1 MKDYRK
7 YCRPKTT
14 KSPQLGD
21 VEIRLNCGNIVY
33 VKYQEYLKVKNSF
46 KIKSFVGEDPSSPG
60 NMVVIDKETGKEAIF
75 STEDYNSIEDQF
87 EISGIVG
94 DKKEQAQEGDIICHN
109 SNLNIDATFSYSE
122 WVRLDN
128 SWSFK
133 GIFGVDTKTKTN
145 ASVGDIV
152 IKLENTITFINP
164 NNWSKVSGNWEA
176 IGIVCIES
184 RNTPDQKVRILSLD
198 YMDYN
203 NPTTGNSGTGVY
215 MFWGAG
221 GDISGISNK
230 DQVPCMSTSDST
242 SLTSSV
248 QRAIDY
254 ARIPTDY
261 FDIEASAVTGYK
273 YTIITNGRYCP
284 SMYLEDGTLNPDAIA
299 TVKTIPGTSTEFTIN
314 NTNADFDGAGN
325 TQKIMQLCTVN
336 TPTNSYDTGN
346 YPAAQCCSLYSKG
359 GLSWYLPASGELA
372 CIVAN
377 FSKLNSTRTTI
388 GLSGYSYNS
397 YWFWSSTPHSSSNA
411 RGVSGTNGF
420 CSSYTRSHTSTSG
433 RVLAL
438 SAF

>member
-21 VEIRLNCGNIVY
+21 VEIKLNCGNIVY
-33 VKYQEYLKVKNSF
+33 VKYKEYLRVKKSF
-46 KIKSFVGEDPSSPG
+46 NIKSFVGEDPNSPG
-60 NMVVIDKETGKEAIF
+60 NMLVIDKETRKGAIF

-87 EISGIVG
+87 EVIGIVG
-94 DKKEQAQEGDIICHN
+94 DKGEQAQNGDIICHN
-109 SNLNIDATFSYSE
+109 SNLNMDAIFSCSE
-122 WVRLDN
+122 WIRLDN

-133 GIFGVDTKTKTN
+133 GIFGVNTKIKNN
-145 ASVGDIV
+145 ASVGDAV
-152 IKLENTITFINP
+152 IKLVDTITFIGSSD
-164 NNWSKVSGNWEA
+164 WSKVSNDWEA

-184 RNTPDQKVRILSLD
+184 RNTPDEKVRILSLD

-203 NPTTGNSGTGVY
+203 NPTKGNSGTGVY
-215 MFWGAG
+215 MYWGAN
-221 GDISGISNK
+221 GDISGITNRN
-230 DQVPCMSTSDST
+230 QVPCMSTSDST

-261 FDIEASAVTGYK
+261 FTIQTSAVTGYK
-273 YTIITNGRYCP
+273 YTTITDGRYCP
-284 SMYLEDGTLNPDAIA
+284 SVYLEDGTLNPDAIA

-314 NTNADFDGAGN
+314 NANIDFDGAGN
-325 TQKIMQLCTVN
+325 TQKIMQLCTVD
-336 TPTNSYDTGN
+336 TPINSYSTGN
-346 YPAAQCCSLYSKG
+346 YPAAQCCSLYNKG

-377 FSKLNSTRTTI
+377 FSKLNSTRTTV
-388 GLSGYSYNS
+388 GFVNYNYSS
-397 YWFWSSTPHSSSNA
+397 YWFWSSTPHDSSSA
-411 RGVSGTNGF
+411 RYVRGSNGS
-420 CSSYTRSHTSTSG
+420 CGDDTRSGSG
-433 RVLAL
+433 SRLRVLAV